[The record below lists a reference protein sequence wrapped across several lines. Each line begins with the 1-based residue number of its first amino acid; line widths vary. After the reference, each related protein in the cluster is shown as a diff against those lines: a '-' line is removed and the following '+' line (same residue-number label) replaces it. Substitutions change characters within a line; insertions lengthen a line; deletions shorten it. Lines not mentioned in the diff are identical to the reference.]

1 MNVRC
6 NNCQSQFNIPDH
18 KLPRDK
24 DAVLS
29 CPKCREKIHI
39 PADGGRTGDNASAGP
54 GSAGRVKTPLQDQP
68 RALILALEGPFQQ
81 SAVTAAGQL
90 GYAVETA
97 ANPAEAVK
105 RMAYHVYPLVV
116 MEDRFDPDGTVI
128 FDHMN
133 TLDMSVRR
141 SICLVLLGQSFKT
154 GDPMTA
160 LHASV
165 NCVVGPDT
173 LSEMPAVLSNAVKEH
188 TDFYRV
194 YMASMKAAGKA

>member
-6 NNCQSQFNIPDH
+6 NNCHSQFNIPDH

-39 PADGGRTGDNASAGP
+39 PADRGGTGDKASAGP
-54 GSAGRVKTPLQDQP
+54 GSGGRLTPTLQDQP
-68 RALILALEGPFQQ
+68 RALILALEGPFQK

-97 ANPAEAVK
+97 ADPAEAVRK
-105 RMAYHVYPLVV
+105 MAFYVYPLVV
-116 MEDRFDPDGTVI
+116 MEDRFDPEDSIISG
-128 FDHMN
+128 HMN
-133 TLDMSVRR
+133 SVDMSVRR
-141 SICLVLLGQSFKT
+141 SICLVLMGQSLKT

-194 YMASMKAAGKA
+194 YLASMKAAGKA